1 MTPLPAALA
10 GRSDLTAWRLDRAN
24 HAASWDSGEGA
35 RAEGGRWN
43 SAGQRAVYAS
53 LDPATTILERAVHT
67 GFALLDTV
75 AHVLTIVRIEQPAS
89 VHVVQPKAVPNPNW
103 LRPGYP
109 SAGQQEFGD
118 RLLAK
123 HAFIVIPSVVS
134 THSWNLMFDPT
145 RAQGAYTLVK
155 QEPFAL
161 DTRLHRPR
169 RNP

>member
-1 MTPLPAALA
+1 
-10 GRSDLTAWRLDRAN
+10 
-24 HAASWDSGEGA
+24 
-35 RAEGGRWN
+35 
-43 SAGQRAVYAS
+43 
-53 LDPATTILERAVHT
+53 
-67 GFALLDTV
+67 
-75 AHVLTIVRIEQPAS
+75 VLTSVRIEQPAS

-118 RLLAK
+118 RLLVK

-134 THSWNLMFDPT
+134 THSWNLMFDPA

-155 QEPFAL
+155 QESFAL

-169 RNP
+169 RNT